1 MNTNNTPKR
10 IYFGS
15 NPKVN
20 NPPPTVGVT
29 VRTWLA
35 RLVLIALAAAALWG
49 GSQLVTTVGQWVGW
63 TSDRAVSDRP
73 ELIAPAR
80 TSNTERIIKL
90 CEKFSDRVARHGQLP
105 ERSPLGWGLLGLSQE
120 SNSVAMDQLVETLA
134 MEIGAS
140 KVLGSIRTLR
150 EVEQAMSHHEALTK
164 SADPVLAG
172 QAVAAYRERQAQAKE
187 LQAFIRQELNKEGF
201 DFTDEEIASLCAS
214 PNAEDLASMIT
225 AFGVLKKI
233 SAKMEQRLRIAPS
246 QESAQRYYGG
256 YTVLL
261 LALDNIQKKGM
272 DNIKTIF
279 IPKATDIRKEA
290 DATAEEAGRMLNGGG
305 LNGSER
311 RALLWN
317 IDSCQTTMELADS
330 TRRKLERNLD
340 ILAKANSRLA
350 LTIKTAK
357 NSHMTALLQKE
368 IVRLDARQSEEIA
381 QIESLVIPELV
392 GVRFAD
398 PTRPEVSPR
407 REPRG

>member
-1 MNTNNTPKR
+1 MKAFSTPR
-10 IYFGS
+10 RVYFGP
-15 NPKVN
+15 NRNTDETRPMFGRAIK
-20 NPPPTVGVT
+20 
-29 VRTWLA
+29 TWFA
-35 RLVLIALAAAALWG
+35 RLVLLALAAAGLYG
-49 GSQLVTTVGQWVGW
+49 GSLLATAIGHWMGW
-63 TSDRAVSDRP
+63 RP
-73 ELIAPAR
+73 ARSVPEQPALLAPAR
-80 TSNTERIIKL
+80 PSNADRIIKL
-90 CEKFSDRVARHGQLP
+90 CEKFSDRVAMHSQLP
-105 ERSPLGWGLLGLSQE
+105 ARSPLGWGLLGASQE
-120 SNSVAMDQLVETLA
+120 SNSVAMDRLVETLA

-150 EVEQAMSHHEALTK
+150 EVEHEMNSYEALAK
-164 SADPVLAG
+164 SVDPVFAA
-172 QAVAAYRERQAQAKE
+172 QAVAAHRESQAQAKQ
-187 LQAFIRQELNKEGF
+187 LRAFVRQELNKEGF

-233 SAKMEQRLRIAPS
+233 SVKMEQRLRMAPS

-272 DNIKTIF
+272 DNINTIY
-279 IPKATDIRKEA
+279 IPKAADIRKEA
-290 DATAEEAGRMLNGGG
+290 EATNEEAVRMLNGGG

-317 IDSCQTTMELADS
+317 IDSCQTTMGLADS

-357 NSHMTALLQKE
+357 NSHTTALLQKE
-368 IVRLDARQSEEIA
+368 IIRLDARQSEEIA

-398 PTRPEVSPR
+398 PTRPEVSR
-407 REPRG
+407 SREPQG